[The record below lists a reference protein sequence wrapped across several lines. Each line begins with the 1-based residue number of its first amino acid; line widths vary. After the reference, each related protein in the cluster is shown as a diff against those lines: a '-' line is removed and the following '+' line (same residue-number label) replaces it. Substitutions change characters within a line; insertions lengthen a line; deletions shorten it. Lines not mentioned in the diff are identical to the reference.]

1 MCWWHAW
8 LVLPRCARKLKRA
21 FASEIVVRRV
31 HWGAGSLLFRLTTSL
46 VRDVTVRF
54 NASIACRRKMNAQ
67 TIDSL
72 ASALGEFVQCG
83 VVGDCSGVHS
93 TAAVAQP
100 DEDWF
105 CIEAGIWSHNGS
117 QPKAT
122 PLVSLRRYQYWME
135 TIKEWITR
143 FHFCTPPSVRLFRFS
158 CSLWPSYSLFSV
170 HWRYLNAPS
179 FSAILSNRLNSILVP
194 SNREFKRNPLS
205 NVHNPSL
212 CA

>member
-1 MCWWHAW
+1 M
-8 LVLPRCARKLKRA
+8 
-21 FASEIVVRRV
+21 RRV

-100 DEDWF
+100 DED
-105 CIEAGIWSHNGS
+105 
-117 QPKAT
+117 
-122 PLVSLRRYQYWME
+122 
-135 TIKEWITR
+135 
-143 FHFCTPPSVRLFRFS
+143 
-158 CSLWPSYSLFSV
+158 
-170 HWRYLNAPS
+170 
-179 FSAILSNRLNSILVP
+179 
-194 SNREFKRNPLS
+194 
-205 NVHNPSL
+205 
-212 CA
+212 